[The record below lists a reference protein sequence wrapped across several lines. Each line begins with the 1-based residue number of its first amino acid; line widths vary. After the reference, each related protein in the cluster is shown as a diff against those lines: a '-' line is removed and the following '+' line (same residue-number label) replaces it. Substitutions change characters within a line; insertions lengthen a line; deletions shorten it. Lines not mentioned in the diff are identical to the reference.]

1 MDISPYIDHTL
12 LKPTSLSGD
21 IERLCGEAAQHR
33 FAAVCVPPT
42 FVDLARKCTASTG
55 VKVATVIGFPFGY
68 SAASAKLA
76 ETESAIASQADELD
90 IVINLIHLKSG
101 EWNQL
106 EAEMQLLTRI
116 THDHKKLLKVII
128 ETGVL
133 THEEIINCCLL
144 YASLGV
150 DFLKTST
157 GYAEKGASVEAV
169 SLMRK
174 HLPASIRIKAS
185 GGIRTY
191 DFAIKL
197 IQAGADRLGCS
208 ASVAI
213 LEEALAAK

>member
-12 LKPTSLSGD
+12 LKPTSLFED
-21 IERLCGEAAQHR
+21 IERLCREAVMHR
-33 FAAVCVPPT
+33 FAAVCVPPP
-42 FVDLARKCTASTG
+42 FIDFARKCTASTG

-68 SAASAKLA
+68 SSSAAKLA
-76 ETESAIASQADELD
+76 EAESAIGSQADELD
-90 IVINLIHLKSG
+90 IVINLIRLKSG
-101 EWNQL
+101 QWNQL
-106 EAEMQLLTRI
+106 EAEMQLLTRLI
-116 THDHKKLLKVII
+116 HDHRKVVKVII

-133 THEEIINCCLL
+133 TEKEIIKCCQM
-144 YASLGV
+144 YGNLGV

-174 HLPASIRIKAS
+174 HLPTSVRIKAS

-197 IQAGADRLGCS
+197 IEAGADRLGSS

-213 LEEALAAK
+213 AEEALAAK